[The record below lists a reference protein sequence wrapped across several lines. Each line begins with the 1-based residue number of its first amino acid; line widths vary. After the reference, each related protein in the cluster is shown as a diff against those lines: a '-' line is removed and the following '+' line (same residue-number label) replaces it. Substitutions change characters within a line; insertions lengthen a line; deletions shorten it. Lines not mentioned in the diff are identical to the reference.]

1 MKGDRGRTLR
11 KQEGRIFFTL
21 PLEPSFH
28 EWTRARAYLG
38 WTKKGVPAYLP
49 LPYREWT
56 ELEAYASFT
65 DSRYRTIRK
74 PSKRLKK
81 KDWMIC
87 GMRNCNNCL
96 TKVLPFLS
104 LSTGII
110 TPPSPDS
117 IAAPSPIPRPDQVWK
132 FKQPW
137 STIGKYQFSTVT
149 RTSRESIDFRSHGGK
164 EKERGSALVLV
175 ARTPQ

>member
-28 EWTRARAYLG
+28 EWTRARAYLVR
-38 WTKKGVPAYLP
+38 TKKGVPDYLP

-87 GMRNCNNCL
+87 GMRNCLNCL

-104 LSTGII
+104 LLLGHWQPQMGFHTRLCCCYWVGWRHLSYYII
-110 TPPSPDS
+110 
-117 IAAPSPIPRPDQVWK
+117 WK
-132 FKQPW
+132 NIVRW
-137 STIGKYQFSTVT
+137 L
-149 RTSRESIDFRSHGGK
+149 
-164 EKERGSALVLV
+164 A
-175 ARTPQ
+175 ARTKQGELYGGFQAEDWMNWDAYRIDGRVPNLA